1 MKNIANYLED
11 YFDEDS
17 GIYETVIRSKKDI
30 NKESMKAF
38 KRGSREDEINAHGK
52 PINYNHT
59 FRALS
64 NNPLMIASFDA
75 LLNHE
80 LFERYTFYLILF

>member
-17 GIYETVIRSKKDI
+17 GIYETVIRSKNDI

-59 FRALS
+59 FRDRTKY
-64 NNPLMIASFDA
+64 NRKDK
-75 LLNHE
+75 HKQ
-80 LFERYTFYLILF
+80 RYQ